1 MKSKLALVIAC
12 VLPFSAMAEQSKMD
26 EIMAKF
32 EMSHVYPV
40 DWDKTDSG
48 FQAES
53 IDENRQ
59 IKIKLSENSAMAKIN
74 FDSNKSDFEIF
85 AIGNC
90 YRIADLIPMDK
101 SISWSDEP
109 TDDEKTL
116 SSVMTKQIKVGET
129 KKATIKGWEVSFTKT
144 SNGAHC
150 EVVKL

>member
-12 VLPFSAMAEQSKMD
+12 ALPFSAMAEQSKMD

-32 EMSHVYPV
+32 EMSHIYPV

-85 AIGNC
+85 AVGNC

-109 TDDEKTL
+109 TDDEKL
-116 SSVMTKQIKVGET
+116 C
-129 KKATIKGWEVSFTKT
+129 
-144 SNGAHC
+144 H
-150 EVVKL
+150 LL